1 MNLFGQSFFPLCSK
15 AFKQGI
21 YGEHY
26 MWLLLDWFDNK
37 QWWLVKDEKVDC
49 TQEQMNQ
56 AAEGYFSI
64 ESARIVSNNKTTIS
78 GMVSHTFVKLPNV

>member
-1 MNLFGQSFFPLCSK
+1 M
-15 AFKQGI
+15 

-49 TQEQMNQ
+49 TQEQMSQ

-78 GMVSHTFVKLPNV
+78 GMVSHTFVELSNA